1 MHHFLLIVIVFL
13 SIGCTKEVSE
23 NEIIGILKSSNHFP
37 YTGAFIIPR
46 ASGYHLYQDSKE
58 LGYIHFVDKTYFEI
72 GGIQD
77 SSTTE
82 KIQDI
87 ASVFKEAKLAAL
99 YGHDSF
105 TMFGLGNRKA
115 LRSTPH
121 FSDHRLLFLS
131 LFSLFF
137 KNLGTKG
144 ARRATE
150 ALRFATRPVFLQ
162 TCAY

>member
-1 MHHFLLIVIVFL
+1 MIRIQLSTGIVRINMHHFLLIVIVFL

-46 ASGYHLYQDSKE
+46 ASGYYLYQDSKE

-72 GGIQD
+72 GGIKD
-77 SSTTE
+77 SSATE

-115 LRSTPH
+115 LIYVKTRE
-121 FSDHRLLFLS
+121 
-131 LFSLFF
+131 FF
-137 KNLGTKG
+137 TQENSSYYRDKISRQINEKWFVV
-144 ARRATE
+144 E
-150 ALRFATRPVFLQ
+150 VE
-162 TCAY
+162 